1 MNIIE
6 MRDITV
12 AYDNHVVI
20 PGISLNVRR
29 NEFLTISGPNGG
41 GKTTLL
47 RVMLR
52 LLHPNSGTVTYFN
65 AQGHPDRK
73 LAIGYLPQKSNIDT
87 HFPITVGQVV
97 RSGQLHS
104 PFSKRKEE
112 DKLRFEEIV
121 ELMGIG
127 DYLNRSIGALS
138 GGQLQRTLLGRALIS
153 SPELVVLDEPLSYVD
168 SKFEH
173 QIYSIMER
181 VARMSTI
188 VLVSHQMSVI
198 SGMATR
204 HVIVDRGLHDC
215 TSHHHGTRTCDDT
228 FQS

>member
-1 MNIIE
+1 MKIVE
-6 MRDITV
+6 MTGIRV
-12 AYDNHVVI
+12 AYDGHDVL
-20 PGISLNVRR
+20 PGISLGVNRG
-29 NEFLTISGPNGG
+29 EFLAISGPNGG

-47 RVMLR
+47 RVMLK
-52 LLHPNSGTVTYFN
+52 LLRPDSGKVEYFN
-65 AQGHPDRK
+65 KEGQLDRK

-87 HFPITVGQVV
+87 RFPITVGQVI
-97 RSGQLHS
+97 RSGLLRG
-104 PFSKRKEE
+104 PFTRKHPGDDE
-112 DKLRFEEIV
+112 RFHEIV
-121 ELMGIG
+121 ELMGVGGYLDRPIG
-127 DYLNRSIGALS
+127 VLS

-168 SKFEH
+168 RNFEH

-181 VARMSTI
+181 VARMATV

-215 TSHHHGTRTCDDT
+215 SSHHHGVRTCDD
-228 FQS
+228 